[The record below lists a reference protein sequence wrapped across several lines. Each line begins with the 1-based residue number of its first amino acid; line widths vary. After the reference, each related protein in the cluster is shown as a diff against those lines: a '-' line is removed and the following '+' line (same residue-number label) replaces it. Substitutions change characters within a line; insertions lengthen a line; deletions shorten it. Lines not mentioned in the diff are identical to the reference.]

1 LNEQTRE
8 GRVVIPRQRED
19 NPISSRASP
28 RPVVSAAVATL
39 TEQQAQLF
47 LDPNYG
53 VVTTLRRDGSP
64 QMTVVWLDWDGE
76 HVVFNTAEGRV
87 KPRNIR
93 RNPAVGVFVMNP
105 EDPYRWIAVTGTAEM
120 TREGAAEHIDK
131 LAKKYFGRDSY
142 GLQPGEQR
150 IIVRVRPERVTAYGV
165 D

>member
-1 LNEQTRE
+1 M
-8 GRVVIPRQRED
+8 
-19 NPISSRASP
+19 AS
-28 RPVVSAAVATL
+28 L

-53 VVTTLRRDGSP
+53 VVTTLRSDGSP

-76 HVVFNTAEGRV
+76 HVVFNTAEGRA

-93 RNPAVGVFVMNP
+93 RNPTVGVFVMNP

-120 TREGAAEHIDK
+120 TRDGASEHIDK
-131 LAKKYFGRDSY
+131 LAKKYRGRDSY
-142 GLQPGEQR
+142 GLAPGEQR
-150 IIVRVRPERVTAYGV
+150 IIVRIRPERVTAYGV

>member
-1 LNEQTRE
+1 M
-8 GRVVIPRQRED
+8 
-19 NPISSRASP
+19 
-28 RPVVSAAVATL
+28 ATL

-53 VVTTLRRDGSP
+53 VVMTLRRDGSP

-93 RNPAVGVFVMNP
+93 RNPTVGVFVMNP
-105 EDPYRWIAVTGTAEM
+105 EDPYQWIAVTGTAKM
-120 TREGAAEHIDK
+120 THDGAAEHIDK
-131 LAKKYFGRDSY
+131 LAKKYLGRDSF

-150 IIVRVRPERVTAYGV
+150 IIVRIRPERVTAYGV

>member
-1 LNEQTRE
+1 MMQ
-8 GRVVIPRQRED
+8 
-19 NPISSRASP
+19 
-28 RPVVSAAVATL
+28 L

-53 VVTTLRRDGSP
+53 VVTTLRGDGSP

-93 RNPAVGVFVMNP
+93 RNPTVGVFVMNP
-105 EDPYRWIAVTGTAEM
+105 EDPYRWISVTGTAEM
-120 TREGAAEHIDK
+120 SYEGAAEHIDK
-131 LAKKYFGRDSY
+131 LAKKYMGRDSY
-142 GLQPGEQR
+142 GLAPGEQR
-150 IIVRVRPERVTAYGV
+150 IIVRIRPERVTAYGV

>member
-1 LNEQTRE
+1 
-8 GRVVIPRQRED
+8 V
-19 NPISSRASP
+19 AS
-28 RPVVSAAVATL
+28 L

-64 QMTVVWLDWDGE
+64 QTTVVWLDWDGE
-76 HVVFNTAEGRV
+76 HVVFNTAEGRT

-93 RNPAVGVFVMNP
+93 RNPTVGVFVMNP

-120 TREGAAEHIDK
+120 SHDGAAEHIDK
-131 LAKKYFGRDSY
+131 LAKKYLGRDSY
-142 GLQPGEQR
+142 GLKPGEQR

-165 D
+165 A

>member
-1 LNEQTRE
+1 
-8 GRVVIPRQRED
+8 
-19 NPISSRASP
+19 
-28 RPVVSAAVATL
+28 VATL

-87 KPRNIR
+87 KPRNLR
-93 RNPAVGVFVMNP
+93 RNPTVGVFVMNP
-105 EDPYRWIAVTGTAEM
+105 EDPYRWISITGTAEM
-120 TREGAAEHIDK
+120 THEGAADHIDK
-131 LAKKYFGRDSY
+131 LAKKYFGRDIY

>member
-1 LNEQTRE
+1 M
-8 GRVVIPRQRED
+8 
-19 NPISSRASP
+19 AS
-28 RPVVSAAVATL
+28 L

-53 VVTTLRRDGSP
+53 VVTTLRSDGSP

-76 HVVFNTAEGRV
+76 HVVFNTAEGRA

-93 RNPAVGVFVMNP
+93 RNPTVGVFVMNP

-120 TREGAAEHIDK
+120 THDGASEHIDK
-131 LAKKYFGRDSY
+131 LAKKYRGRDSY
-142 GLQPGEQR
+142 GLAPGEQR
-150 IIVRVRPERVTAYGV
+150 IIVRIRPERVTAYGV

>member
-1 LNEQTRE
+1 M
-8 GRVVIPRQRED
+8 
-19 NPISSRASP
+19 
-28 RPVVSAAVATL
+28 AAL

-53 VVTTLRRDGSP
+53 VVTTLRNDGSP
-64 QMTVVWLDWDGE
+64 HMTVVWLDWDGE

-93 RNPAVGVFVMNP
+93 RNPTVGVFVMNP
-105 EDPYRWIAVTGTAEM
+105 EDPYRWISVTGTAEM
-120 TREGAAEHIDK
+120 THDGAAEHIDQ

-142 GLQPGEQR
+142 GLKPGEQR

>member
-1 LNEQTRE
+1 M
-8 GRVVIPRQRED
+8 
-19 NPISSRASP
+19 AS
-28 RPVVSAAVATL
+28 L

-53 VVTTLRRDGSP
+53 VVTTLRSDGSP

-76 HVVFNTAEGRV
+76 HVVFNTAEGRA

-93 RNPAVGVFVMNP
+93 RNPTVGVFVMNP

-120 TREGAAEHIDK
+120 THDGASEHIDK
-131 LAKKYFGRDSY
+131 RAKKYRGRDSY
-142 GLQPGEQR
+142 GLAPGEQR
-150 IIVRVRPERVTAYGV
+150 IIVRIRPERVTAYGV